1 MLFRTATDEL
11 IDVKMNNFK
20 NDKIYYEKISQIKKQ
35 IIEKNNN
42 SKLELESKIKLKKTF
57 NNKNN

>member
-11 IDVKMNNFK
+11 IDVKINSFK
-20 NDKIYYEKISQIKKQ
+20 NDKIYYEKVVQIKKQ

-42 SKLELESKIKLKKTF
+42 YKLELESKTKLKKTF

>member
-11 IDVKMNNFK
+11 IDVKINNFK
-20 NDKIYYEKISQIKKQ
+20 NDKIYYEKVVQIKKQ

-42 SKLELESKIKLKKTF
+42 YKLELESKTKLKKTF

>member
-20 NDKIYYEKISQIKKQ
+20 NDKIYYEKIFQIKKQ

-42 SKLELESKIKLKKTF
+42 SKLELESKTKLKKTF